1 MEHLSQYSDPD
12 AVRELLEAQGQETD
26 NRDEAELT
34 RVKSRLGEL
43 EQGFLNDLDR
53 VDRGILTE
61 PEFLKRQ
68 QVPRREQEELLPRQV
83 ELEASIAAQKDM
95 ESQAAAVP
103 VKVRSF
109 LEDFRDMEVP
119 QAKAFLQSIVKAAH
133 VFKDGRI
140 ELEFRP

>member
-1 MEHLSQYSDPD
+1 M
-12 AVRELLEAQGQETD
+12 ELLEAQGQETD
-26 NRDEAELT
+26 NRDDAELT
-34 RVKSRLGEL
+34 RATARLGEL

-68 QVPRREQEELLPRQV
+68 QVRRQEQEELQPRKA
-83 ELEASIAAQKDM
+83 ELEASVAAQKDM

-140 ELEFRP
+140 ELEFRS